1 MNNTA
6 KKDTPQPSLAELKAA
21 MRRVLAR
28 HAQAFA
34 ILADR

>member
-6 KKDTPQPSLAELKAA
+6 KKETAQPTLAELEAI